1 MKKIFIALVVVG
13 VLVFGVLI
21 YLQKK
26 KGIKHQIDAVNDID
40 KSIALKEK
48 ESSIQY
54 RAGIYDDL
62 SSNEK
67 YALWKEI
74 FEDCP
79 SMKKVITDQM
89 RRWKR
94 PWDDQLDKEIDWYM
108 TVKGRNPKDFI
119 SSCK

>member
-1 MKKIFIALVVVG
+1 MKQVVITLIVVG
-13 VLVFGVLI
+13 VLLVGVVFFLK
-21 YLQKK
+21 KK
-26 KGIKHQIDAVNDID
+26 KGLKAQIQQVDETINI
-40 KSIALKEK
+40 KEK
-48 ESSIQY
+48 EASIQY